1 MLVSHDAFE
10 TLPDASAC
18 GVDDLAPV
26 STSPSLLMAYLR
38 GYLQGKA
45 SKEDGPERTK
55 QVGDAAVFRTMV
67 EHVNDAIVILQDGRI
82 VYRNPAHRKLFGFP
96 PGTEVSH
103 FLDAIAPEDRERV
116 RAYYQQRLQGEP
128 MPEQYEF
135 TVLNPQGQRLR
146 IEVRPSLIDY
156 EGRPA
161 TLVVQRDITL
171 RKQAETI
178 LRQANEALEAR
189 VETRTAE
196 LQAANEQLQR
206 QIAER
211 GQIEAALRA
220 TETKYRT
227 IIEQVSDAILVLQ
240 DGKTVYRNPA
250 MVKLFGHTPEESA
263 VSAGKSFLDF
273 VAPEDRE
280 RVKTYYQ
287 QRLRGDPA
295 PDQYELTIVS
305 LSGKRS
311 IVEINPCV
319 IEYEGRP
326 ATLVVQRDITDRK
339 EAEAHLAQTN
349 KELQGEIAERLKTEQ
364 ALRQAKEEAE
374 IAAQAKSTFLAT
386 MSHEIRTP
394 MNGVIGM
401 ADLLL
406 DTSLNVE
413 QRDSV
418 EAIRRCG
425 DVLLTVINDILDY
438 SKIEAGKLE
447 LETIGFDLR
456 DLVEDV
462 LELLAEAAD
471 AKDIGLA
478 ALVDAGVPIH
488 VIGDPAR
495 LRQILLNLISNAV
508 KFTEVGEVAVRVH
521 AVESTDAAARIRF
534 EVQDTGLGIPLDVQP
549 RLFQSFT
556 QADSSTTRKHG
567 GTGLGLAICK
577 QLAALMGGDIGVR
590 SATGQGSTFWF
601 TVRLGRGE
609 ASTAPRMT
617 LPAALEGLRV
627 LCVDRHA
634 TSRAALAAHLQAW
647 GIHVVA
653 VETSA
658 QALDDLRS
666 ASGRG
671 EPYDLAFIDSRMPN
685 IAGQPLVRVIKA
697 DSALAATRL
706 TQLTLFSQRSHGK
719 ADLQGGFAGHVV
731 KPVRRSQLYD
741 CLVAVM
747 DASRVALPITTV
759 IPRQMAPK
767 RTPIRIR
774 VLLAEDNLVNQKVA
788 SRMLQKLGCE
798 VDLAANGHEAVEALA
813 QNPYDLVLMD
823 CQMPEMDGFA
833 ATAAIRQREGLQE
846 RRVPIIAMTAN
857 AMEGDLECCLAAGMD
872 DYLSKPTQFERLANM
887 IGKWA
892 PTQKASIH

>member
-1 MLVSHDAFE
+1 
-10 TLPDASAC
+10 
-18 GVDDLAPV
+18 
-26 STSPSLLMAYLR
+26 
-38 GYLQGKA
+38 
-45 SKEDGPERTK
+45 
-55 QVGDAAVFRTMV
+55 
-67 EHVNDAIVILQDGRI
+67 
-82 VYRNPAHRKLFGFP
+82 
-96 PGTEVSH
+96 
-103 FLDAIAPEDRERV
+103 
-116 RAYYQQRLQGEP
+116 

-135 TVLNPQGQRLR
+135 TVLTPQGQRLN

-161 TLVVQRDITL
+161 TLVVQRDITI
-171 RKQAETI
+171 RKQAEI
-178 LRQANEALEAR
+178 ALRQANEALEAR

-211 GQIEAALRA
+211 HQVEAARRA

-263 VSAGKSFLDF
+263 ASAGKSFLDF

-280 RVKTYYQ
+280 RVQTYYQ
-287 QRLRGDPA
+287 RRLRGESV

-305 LSGKRS
+305 LSGKRA
-311 IVEINPCV
+311 IVEISPCL

-326 ATLVVQRDITDRK
+326 ATLVVQRDITARK
-339 EAEAHLAQTN
+339 EAEARLAQTN
-349 KELQGEIAERLKTEQ
+349 MELQGEIAERLKTEQ
-364 ALRQAKEEAE
+364 ALRQAKEAAE

-401 ADLLL
+401 ADLLR
-406 DTSLNVE
+406 DTPLHAE
-413 QRDSV
+413 QRDYA

-447 LETIGFDLR
+447 LETVGFDLR
-456 DLVEDV
+456 SLLEDV

-478 ALVDAGVPIH
+478 ALIDAHVPLH
-488 VIGDPAR
+488 VMGDSAR
-495 LRQILLNLISNAV
+495 LRQILINLISNAV
-508 KFTEVGEVAVRVH
+508 KFTDMGEVAVR
-521 AVESTDAAARIRF
+521 AQTVESTDTAVCIRF
-534 EVQDTGLGIPLDVQP
+534 EVQDTGLGIPMDVQP

-577 QLAALMGGDIGVR
+577 QLTALMGGDIGVQ
-590 SATGQGSTFWF
+590 SAPGQGSTFWF

-609 ASTAPRMT
+609 TSTASLMA
-617 LPAALEGLRV
+617 LPTDLEGLRV

-647 GIHVVA
+647 GLQIGVA
-653 VETSA
+653 ETSA
-658 QALDDLRS
+658 QALDDLRL
-666 ASGRG
+666 ASDRG
-671 EPYDLAFIDSRMPN
+671 QPYDLVFIDSRIPDV
-685 IAGQPLVRVIKA
+685 AEQPLIRVIKA
-697 DSALAATRL
+697 DPALAATRL
-706 TQLTLFSQRSHGK
+706 VQLTSFSQRSHGK
-719 ADLQGGFAGHVV
+719 TASQAGFTGHLV
-731 KPVRRSQLYD
+731 KPVRHSQLYN

-747 DASRVALPITTV
+747 DVSRGAPLTETASPHHVT
-759 IPRQMAPK
+759 PK
-767 RTPIRIR
+767 RLRAR
-774 VLLAEDNLVNQKVA
+774 LKVLLAEDNLVNQKVA
-788 SRMLQKLGCE
+788 SRMLEKLGCE
-798 VDLAANGHEAVEALA
+798 VDLAANGREAVEAVA
-813 QNPYDLVLMD
+813 QNPYDLILMD

-833 ATAAIRQREGLQE
+833 ATAAIRQGKAPQD
-846 RRVPIIAMTAN
+846 RRIPIITMTAN
-857 AMEGDLECCLAAGMD
+857 AMEGDHASCLAAGMD
-872 DYLSKPTQFERLANM
+872 DYLSKPTQLEKLADM
-887 IGKWA
+887 IHKWA
-892 PTQKASIH
+892 PTATIVSASGDDLKAP